1 VTVSLESP
9 ALEAVLK
16 RDRVVVIAGLIAV
29 STVSWFYTLAGAGLE
44 MDAMPGDMVMAMRP
58 QWTLGYAALMLA
70 MWWVMMVAMM
80 LPSAAPMVLLFAA
93 IIRKGR
99 SRGEVHVSTGKFVA
113 GYVVVWG
120 GFSLGAVM
128 VQWGLENLGLFTPM
142 MATTSVALGGLL
154 LISAGIYQLTPL
166 KDACLRHC
174 RSPVEFMAV
183 HWRPGGA
190 GAFAMGLT
198 HGVFCLGCCWVLMG
212 LLFYGGVMNPWWIA
226 GLAIYVLIEKLAPAG
241 PRIGRFTGA
250 LLILW
255 GLWLL
260 WLLMVV
266 PVATIG

>member
-1 VTVSLESP
+1 M
-9 ALEAVLK
+9 
-16 RDRVVVIAGLIAV
+16 G
-29 STVSWFYTLAGAGLE
+29 
-44 MDAMPGDMVMAMRP
+44 
-58 QWTLGYAALMLA
+58 
-70 MWWVMMVAMM
+70 
-80 LPSAAPMVLLFAA
+80 
-93 IIRKGR
+93 
-99 SRGEVHVSTGKFVA
+99 

-128 VQWGLENLGLFTPM
+128 VQGVLENLGLFTPM
-142 MATTSVALGGLL
+142 MATTSVALGGIL

-174 RSPVEFMAV
+174 RSPVEFMAL

-260 WLLMVV
+260 WLLMVL
-266 PVATIG
+266 PVATVG